1 MIIRRGLRGRG
12 REALHRE
19 WIMIF
24 RTLISRGIM
33 CGTRRLSGRGIGRGG
48 EWRGRWMISIIRERI
63 VRLRCFS

>member
-33 CGTRRLSGRGIGRGG
+33 CGMRRLSGRGIGRGG
-48 EWRGRWMISIIRERI
+48 EWRERWMISITRGGT
-63 VRLRCFS
+63 VRSLCSF